1 LSNGVALRAI
11 SGIENRMPDHPMNVF
26 SKFETQLSVRP
37 DDIDL
42 YQHVHST
49 RYLDYV
55 LAARFEQMEIHYGMS
70 MQAFADRGL
79 GWWMAAATIHYKRP
93 LGWGDRMTVRCW
105 IVHFTDTGCRVAFEI
120 EKNPTG
126 KRVCDGFCDYTLVT
140 LANGRATALPE
151 DVRARYSI

>member
-1 LSNGVALRAI
+1 
-11 SGIENRMPDHPMNVF
+11 MPDHPMNVF

-70 MQAFADRGL
+70 MRAFADRGL

-140 LANGRATALPE
+140 LSNGRATAIPE
-151 DVRARYSI
+151 DVRAKYSI

>member
-1 LSNGVALRAI
+1 
-11 SGIENRMPDHPMNVF
+11 MNVF
-26 SKFETQLSVRP
+26 SKFETELSVRP

-55 LAARFEQMEIHYGMS
+55 LAARFEQMEKNYGMS

-79 GWWMAAATIHYKRP
+79 GWWMTTANIHYKRP

-105 IVHFTDTGCRVAFEI
+105 I
-120 EKNPTG
+120 
-126 KRVCDGFCDYTLVT
+126 
-140 LANGRATALPE
+140 
-151 DVRARYSI
+151 